1 MATAAEEV
9 RRRLVEH
16 GLSIRDR
23 VLDTMSHSYAVMVEQ
38 VRSIS
43 RTYKTDLD
51 SLIHSLSSVKNLDL
65 LIIYIMLISILYKYK
80 NLSDDDLRNISKLYE
95 EVVYDIFS
103 ASKTRRVLEEV
114 GVGKEV
120 ANNVVSDLVKSLN
133 AVSRRH
139 NPPYLWIVKQRRVAD
154 FENDIRRLIFR
165 GEGGSRTGRGVKL
178 FLRTFIHE
186 TNIPLAVRIAY
197 SQEAKKYILHGDMYT
212 ALVTLRSGA
221 FEDVKSLTAERIRA
235 RVAKRILCENKGGK
249 CDDVVLRLESVRGLV
264 RYVGKISGDPV
275 AYERGAYD
283 VGAKYCKELRCD
295 VCPIRDV
302 CRKFTFIKLK

>member
-1 MATAAEEV
+1 MATTAEEV

-23 VLDTMSHSYAVMVEQ
+23 VLDTMSYSYGVLAEQ
-38 VRSIS
+38 IRSIS

-51 SLIHSLSSVKNLDL
+51 SLIHSLSTVKNLDL
-65 LIIYIMLISILYKYK
+65 LVIYIMLISILYKYK
-80 NLSDDDLRNISKLYE
+80 NLSDDDLRNISKFYE
-95 EVVYDIFS
+95 EVMYDVFS
-103 ASKTRRVLEEV
+103 ASKTRRVLEEA
-114 GVGKEV
+114 GVDKEV
-120 ANNVVSDLVKSLN
+120 ANSVVSDLVKSLN

-139 NPPYLWIVKQRRVAD
+139 NPPYLWIVKQRKVAD

-178 FLRTFIHE
+178 FLRMFIHE

-197 SQEAKKYILHGDMYT
+197 GQEVKKYILHGDMYT

-221 FEDVKSLTAERIRA
+221 FEDVQSITAERIKTRA
-235 RVAKRILCENKGGK
+235 AKRILCENRGGR

-264 RYVGKISGDPV
+264 RHVGKISGDPV

-283 VGAKYCKELRCD
+283 VGVKYCKDLKCEL
-295 VCPIRDV
+295 CPMRNV
-302 CRKFTFIKLK
+302 CRKLTFIKLK